1 MENTM
6 TIQASDLRR
15 IDPRRDNKESFTIE
29 IDHSTHTITLTM
41 NGHVMNKIQTNLADS
56 LYDRML
62 KFAKL
67 KFLRLRGKN

>member
-1 MENTM
+1 M

-15 IDPRRDNKESFTIE
+15 IDPRKDNKESFTIE
-29 IDHSTHTITLTM
+29 IDHSTQTITLTM

-67 KFLRLRGKN
+67 KFLRLRGKNWLS